1 MATFGAG
8 NPMGHAPQS
17 SPPYRR
23 QSVASL
29 LPRKPMSN
37 GPTGGD
43 GQNAEHTGAKIHT
56 LTACNRCRS
65 RKSRCDATLPKCEPC
80 HRSGSQCDFWDASKG
95 ITLSRGYV
103 TFLQDRVKALDQEIK
118 QLEKDMPPSSGL
130 DDEDLVRSMGMVS
143 LSDEEPE
150 KHFLGSSA
158 GLQLARLVVEFAKK
172 NTVSH
177 SVKEI
182 VPPTEHEPAR
192 MQGKERRPSAFA
204 LSSAPIDKLP
214 KRELTDKLVSEF
226 IFKRAQ
232 FMLPTLHEDTFM
244 RDADEVY
251 AGSADPHKN
260 FMVKM
265 VLAISMQKIGS
276 QYSGLADGFYL
287 SALTHLEAVV
297 GAMNLSTLQC
307 FCLMGQ
313 YSLLTPTRTGIYHI
327 IGLATRLCIDL
338 GLNQENTITKD
349 IYGNPLDPLTIDM
362 RRRLFWVT
370 SSMESGLSHI
380 LGRPSGFC
388 TGDTFTDVQ
397 FFQPYDDSLITSEG
411 ILPGMVSTKKLV
423 SMHFFRMRKIQSEIR
438 LGLYQNMR
446 ETPKDDQDPWFKQM
460 HAKLDN
466 WVNTAPG
473 NGEGSGLSQEWFRH
487 RYNNMLIF
495 LYRPSPQI
503 PKPSLDATILCY
515 DCAIKNINI
524 QKKMFDERSVD
535 MTWVLV
541 HQVYMTCIIM
551 MWCLSYEDIRNMHQ
565 RNEVAKHIQTG
576 LECMDMMVERWP
588 GVGSAREIFW
598 RLSIVALQSYDA
610 ASQVSDA
617 SNTQSPSA
625 GSLQQP
631 SQTAHTGA
639 TRPMQKA
646 PTPTRTP
653 RNSSA
658 TPPHTRSPPH
668 TPPSYSP
675 ASFHTTPSSRISNSM
690 PSSSSIGS
698 HHASMDAQINGT
710 FDNSAPIMQYLNQSF
725 DNASNQYGIIS
736 QSPPPRMHSQS
747 PSASS
752 GYYGSNSPSSDFN
765 NPPTP
770 GTHTTDDITPRPSVS
785 GYNFEPYTLNQPMSL
800 SNTSTLPEDMGIS
813 PQTVLSPGYS
823 VGMSD
828 LSTYQTT
835 NPTGSLPTIN
845 EHPQSR
851 YEHPEASYTTS
862 FPGSGHMYN
871 FYPHSEVSNILNWAT
886 SSQMDVLSGNPYA
899 SNTYRMDVIDPQ
911 QANALMMTLENDSQ
925 GDIFSGIPF
934 STGSYL

>member
-1 MATFGAG
+1 MSTFATGIPAG
-8 NPMGHAPQS
+8 PTPQY
-17 SPPYRR
+17 SPSFRR

-29 LPRKPMSN
+29 VPRKSPS
-37 GPTGGD
+37 GGSTSGD
-43 GQNAEHTGAKIHT
+43 GYNANRSDAKIHT

-65 RKSRCDATLPKCEPC
+65 RKSRCDASLPKCEPC
-80 HRSGSQCDFWDASKG
+80 QRSGSQCDFWDASKN
-95 ITLSRGYV
+95 IKLSRSYV
-103 TFLQDRVKALDQEIK
+103 IFLQNRVKALEQELK
-118 QLEKDMPPSSGL
+118 QLEKDAPASSGP
-130 DDEDLVRSMGMVS
+130 DEDDLVRSMGMVS

-150 KHFLGSSA
+150 RHFLGSSA

-172 NTVSH
+172 NTTSH

-182 VPPTEHEPAR
+182 VPPTDHEPAR

-232 FMLPTLHEDTFM
+232 FMLPTLHEETFM

-251 AGSADPHKN
+251 AGSSDPHKN
-260 FMVKM
+260 FSLKM

-338 GLNQENTITKD
+338 GLNQESTITKD
-349 IYGNPLDPLTIDM
+349 IFGNPLDPLTIDM

-397 FFQPYDDSLITSEG
+397 FFLPYDDSLITKNG
-411 ILPGMVSTKKLV
+411 ILAGPRSTKKLI
-423 SMHFFRMRKIQSEIR
+423 SMHFFRMRRIQSEIR
-438 LGLYQNMR
+438 LGLYQNLK
-446 ETPKDDQDPWFKQM
+446 ETPKDDQDPWFQEM
-460 HAKLDN
+460 HLELDN
-466 WVNTAPG
+466 WVKSAPG

-515 DCAIKNINI
+515 DCAIKNITI

-551 MWCLSYEDIRNMHQ
+551 MWCLSYEAIRKMHP
-565 RNEVAKHIQTG
+565 RNEVARHIQTG
-576 LECMDMMVERWP
+576 LDCMDMLVERWP

-598 RLSIVALQSYDA
+598 RLSIVALQSYDVTE
-610 ASQVSDA
+610 ASD
-617 SNTQSPSA
+617 TA
-625 GSLQQP
+625 GSGSDGLSP
-631 SQTAHTGA
+631 TSQAVH
-639 TRPMQKA
+639 TRPA
-646 PTPTRTP
+646 PPVSSPPWPP

-675 ASFHTTPSSRISNSM
+675 ASFHTTPPSRMTSM

-698 HHASMDAQINGT
+698 HHPSMDQQINGT
-710 FDNSAPIMQYLNQSF
+710 FPNVPPILQYLNQSV
-725 DNASNQYGIIS
+725 DGISNHYGIMS

-752 GYYGSNSPSSDFN
+752 GYYGSNSPASDFN

-770 GTHTTDDITPRPSVS
+770 NAHITDDITPRPSVS
-785 GYNFEPYTLNQPMSL
+785 AGYSFEQYNITQAPVNL
-800 SNTSTLPEDMGIS
+800 SNAAVAAAPIPEDIGIS
-813 PQTVLSPGYS
+813 PQTILPGYS
-823 VGMSD
+823 VGLPD
-828 LSTYQTT
+828 LSSFQAPTT
-835 NPTGSLPTIN
+835 TAGSLPTIS
-845 EHPQSR
+845 EDVPVPYVS
-851 YEHPEASYTTS
+851 S
-862 FPGSGHMYN
+862 FPGSDQMFG
-871 FYPHSEVSNILNWAT
+871 FYPSSDVSNLLNWTT
-886 SSQMDVLSGNPYA
+886 SGQTVDMLSGNPYA
-899 SNTYRMDVIDPQ
+899 SNTYRMDVIDQQ
-911 QANALMMTLENDSQ
+911 QANALMMSLENDSQ

>member
-1 MATFGAG
+1 MATYPTAMPSGG
-8 NPMGHAPQS
+8 APQY
-17 SPPYRR
+17 SPSFRR

-29 LPRKPMSN
+29 IPRKPATNGSMS
-37 GPTGGD
+37 GD
-43 GQNAEHTGAKIHT
+43 GHGSEHAGAKIHT

-65 RKSRCDATLPKCEPC
+65 RKSRCDASLPKCEPC
-80 HRSGSQCDFWDASKG
+80 QRSGSQCDFWDASKN
-95 ITLSRGYV
+95 ITLSRSYV
-103 TFLQDRVKALDQEIK
+103 IFLQDRVKALEAEIK
-118 QLEKDMPPSSGL
+118 QLEKDAPPNNGP
-130 DDEDLVRSMGMVS
+130 DEEDLVRSMGMVS

-150 KHFLGSSA
+150 RHFLGSSA

-172 NTVSH
+172 NTMTH

-192 MQGKERRPSAFA
+192 LQGKDRRPSAFA

-232 FMLPTLHEDTFM
+232 FMLPTLHEETFM

-251 AGSADPHKN
+251 AGSTDPHKN
-260 FMVKM
+260 FSLKM

-338 GLNQENTITKD
+338 GLNQESTITKD
-349 IYGNPLDPLTIDM
+349 IFGNPLDPLTIDM

-397 FFQPYDDSLITSEG
+397 FFQPYDDNLITKDG
-411 ILPGMVSTKKLV
+411 ILPGPVSTKKLI
-423 SMHFFRMRKIQSEIR
+423 SMHFFKMRRIQSEIR
-438 LGLYQNMR
+438 LGLYQNLK
-446 ETPKDDQDPWFKQM
+446 ETPKDDQDPWFQQM
-460 HAKLDN
+460 HAKLDH
-466 WVNTAPG
+466 WVSSAPG

-551 MWCLSYEDIRNMHQ
+551 MWCLSYEAIRNLHS

-576 LECMDMMVERWP
+576 LECMDMLVERWP

-610 ASQVSDA
+610 TSQVGE
-617 SNTQSPSA
+617 TA
-625 GSLQQP
+625 GSIPPSTGGFPPTAQGASSTRLVQP
-631 SQTAHTGA
+631 TATPS
-639 TRPMQKA
+639 RPS
-646 PTPTRTP
+646 

-675 ASFHTTPSSRISNSM
+675 ASFHTTPSSRIASM

-698 HHASMDAQINGT
+698 HHASMDEQIQNGT
-710 FDNSAPIMQYLNQSF
+710 FTNAAPILQYLNQSF
-725 DNASNQYGIIS
+725 DNTNSQYGMIS

-770 GTHTTDDITPRPSVS
+770 NTHVTDDITPRPSVT
-785 GYNFEPYTLNQPMSL
+785 GFAFEPYSLTQPPL
-800 SNTSTLPEDMGIS
+800 SMAGNPAATIPEDIGIS
-813 PQTVLSPGYS
+813 PQTVLPGYN
-823 VGMSD
+823 VGIQD
-828 LSTYQTT
+828 LSSYPPTT
-835 NPTGSLPTIN
+835 AAAAAALPTID
-845 EHPQSR
+845 EHGGAVPFAQQF
-851 YEHPEASYTTS
+851 PASDQLFSFYPPSDVHNLLDWTTS
-862 FPGSGHMYN
+862 GQT
-871 FYPHSEVSNILNWAT
+871 V
-886 SSQMDVLSGNPYA
+886 DVLSGNPYA

-911 QANALMMTLENDSQ
+911 QANALMMSLEQDSQ
-925 GDIFSGIPF
+925 VKSELN
-934 STGSYL
+934 YLRRPSVYDY

>member
-1 MATFGAG
+1 MATFTGGNLAG
-8 NPMGHAPQS
+8 QASQ
-17 SPPYRR
+17 SPPAVRR

-29 LPRKPMSN
+29 LPRKSTTSN
-37 GPTGGD
+37 GSTSGD
-43 GQNAEHTGAKIHT
+43 GQSSAASGGAKIHT

-65 RKSRCDATLPKCEPC
+65 RKSRCDASLPKCEPC
-80 HRSGSQCDFWDASKG
+80 QRSGSQCDFWDASKG
-95 ITLSRGYV
+95 ITLSRSYV
-103 TFLQDRVKALDQEIK
+103 IFLQDRVKALDQEIK
-118 QLEKDMPPSSGL
+118 QLEKDMPPNSGP
-130 DDEDLVRSMGMVS
+130 DEEDLVRSMGMVS

-150 KHFLGSSA
+150 RHFLGSSA

-172 NTVSH
+172 NTVTH
-177 SVKEI
+177 SVREI

-192 MQGKERRPSAFA
+192 LQGKERRPSAFA

-214 KRELTDKLVSEF
+214 KRELTDKLISEF
-226 IFKRAQ
+226 IFKRSQ
-232 FMLPTLHEDTFM
+232 FMLPTLHEETFM

-251 AGSADPHKN
+251 AGSTDPHKN
-260 FMVKM
+260 FALKM

-338 GLNQENTITKD
+338 GLNQESTITKD
-349 IYGNPLDPLTIDM
+349 IFGNPLDTLTVDM

-397 FFQPYDDSLITSEG
+397 FFYPYDDSLITKDG
-411 ILPGMVSTKKLV
+411 LLPGPVSTKKLI
-423 SMHFFRMRKIQSEIR
+423 SMHFFRMRRIQSEIR
-438 LGLYQNMR
+438 LGLYQNMK
-446 ETPKDDQDPWFKQM
+446 ETPRDDQDPWFKQM
-460 HAKLDN
+460 RAKLDN

-503 PKPSLDATILCY
+503 PKPSVEATVLCY
-515 DCAIKNINI
+515 DCAIKNITI
-524 QKKMFDERSVD
+524 QKRMFDERTVD

-551 MWCLSYEDIRNMHQ
+551 MWCLSYEDIRKLHP
-565 RNEVAKHIQTG
+565 RNDVAKHIQTG
-576 LECMDMMVERWP
+576 IECLDMMVERWP

-598 RLSIVALQSYDA
+598 RLSMVALQSYESTSQISNSTGIPPPTGGVPQVPVSHA
-610 ASQVSDA
+610 A
-617 SNTQSPSA
+617 P
-625 GSLQQP
+625 
-631 SQTAHTGA
+631 
-639 TRPMQKA
+639 TRPAQSA
-646 PTPTRTP
+646 PTPPRPP
-653 RNSSA
+653 RNASA

-668 TPPSYSP
+668 TPPSHSP
-675 ASFHTTPSSRISNSM
+675 GSFHTTPSSRISM
-690 PSSSSIGS
+690 PSSTSIGS
-698 HHASMDAQINGT
+698 HHVSMDEQINSFT
-710 FDNSAPIMQYLNQSF
+710 SSASILPYLNQSF
-725 DNASNQYGIIS
+725 DASNGQYGLLS
-736 QSPPPRMHSQS
+736 QSPPPRMHSSS

-770 GTHTTDDITPRPSVS
+770 SALGSDEITPRPSIS
-785 GYNFEPYTLNQPMSL
+785 GYNFESYGLNQQPTNVSSVTL
-800 SNTSTLPEDMGIS
+800 SEDIGIS
-813 PQTVLSPGYS
+813 PQTILPNSNMSNFPGS
-823 VGMSD
+823 LNEIS
-828 LSTYQTT
+828 YQAP
-835 NPTGSLPTIN
+835 NPTGVLPTIS
-845 EHPQSR
+845 EDPGAQFAPSF
-851 YEHPEASYTTS
+851 AGSDQLYT
-862 FPGSGHMYN
+862 
-871 FYPHSEVSNILNWAT
+871 FYPHSDVSGLLNWAST
-886 SSQMDVLSGNPYA
+886 GQMDVLSGNPYA
-899 SNTYRMDVIDPQ
+899 SNTYRMDVIDAQ
-911 QANALMMTLENDSQ
+911 QANALMMTLENESQ

>member
-8 NPMGHAPQS
+8 IPTGHAPQS
-17 SPPYRR
+17 SPPTYRR

-29 LPRKPMSN
+29 LPRKPTSN
-37 GPTGGD
+37 GSKSGD
-43 GQNAEHTGAKIHT
+43 GQSSEHAGAKIHT

-65 RKSRCDATLPKCEPC
+65 RKSRCDASLPKCEPC
-80 HRSGSQCDFWDASKG
+80 QRSGSQCDFWDASKG
-95 ITLSRGYV
+95 ITLSRSYV
-103 TFLQDRVKALDQEIK
+103 IFLQDRVKALDQEIK
-118 QLEKDMPPSSGL
+118 QLEKEIPPSSGL
-130 DDEDLVRSMGMVS
+130 DEEDLVRSMGMVS

-150 KHFLGSSA
+150 RHFLGSSA
-158 GLQLARLVVEFAKK
+158 GLQLARLVVEFAKR
-172 NTVSH
+172 NTVTH
-177 SVKEI
+177 SVREI

-192 MQGKERRPSAFA
+192 LQGKERRPSAFA

-251 AGSADPHKN
+251 AGSNDPHKN
-260 FMVKM
+260 FMIKM

-338 GLNQENTITKD
+338 GLNQESTITKD
-349 IYGNPLDPLTIDM
+349 IFGNPLDPLTVDM

-397 FFQPYDDSLITSEG
+397 FFQPYDDSLITKDG
-411 ILPGMVSTKKLV
+411 ILPGPISTKKLV
-423 SMHFFRMRKIQSEIR
+423 SMHFFRMRRIQSEIR
-438 LGLYQNMR
+438 LGIYQNLKA
-446 ETPKDDQDPWFKQM
+446 TPKDDQDPWFKQM
-460 HAKLDN
+460 RSKLDE
-466 WVNTAPG
+466 WVESSPG

-503 PKPSLDATILCY
+503 PKPSFSATQLCY
-515 DCAIKNINI
+515 DCAIKNITI

-551 MWCLSYEDIRNMHQ
+551 MWCLSYEEIRKLHP
-565 RNEVAKHIQTG
+565 RSEVAKHIQTG

-598 RLSIVALQSYDA
+598 RLSIVALQSYES
-610 ASQVSDA
+610 ASQVGDA
-617 SNTQSPSA
+617 PSSLPPST
-625 GSLQQP
+625 GSLPQA
-631 SQTAHTGA
+631 SQAGA
-639 TRPMQKA
+639 TRPTQTA
-646 PTPTRTP
+646 TTPT

-675 ASFHTTPSSRISNSM
+675 ASFHTTPSSRISPSIH
-690 PSSSSIGS
+690 SSSSIGS
-698 HHASMDAQINGT
+698 HHASMDAQINGS
-710 FDNSAPIMQYLNQSF
+710 FNNSAPILQYLNQSY
-725 DNASNQYGIIS
+725 DNPSYGIIS

-770 GTHTTDDITPRPSVS
+770 NTHTTDDITPRPSVS
-785 GYNFEPYTLNQPMSL
+785 GYNFEPYSMNQPSL
-800 SNTSTLPEDMGIS
+800 LGNATTLPEDIGIS
-813 PQTVLSPGYS
+813 PQTILPSAYP
-823 VGMSD
+823 VGLPDMG
-828 LSTYQTT
+828 YQTT
-835 NPTGSLPTIN
+835 ATPGALPTIS
-845 EHPQSR
+845 ESGHFGG
-851 YEHPEASYTTS
+851 S
-862 FPGSGHMYN
+862 FPGSEQMFN
-871 FYPHSEVSNILNWAT
+871 FYPSSEVSNILNWTT
-886 SSQMDVLSGNPYA
+886 SGQMDVLSGNPYA
-899 SNTYRMDVIDPQ
+899 SNTYRMDVIDQQ
-911 QANALMMTLENDSQ
+911 QANALMMSLENDSQ

-934 STGSYL
+934 SAGSYL

>member
-8 NPMGHAPQS
+8 NPMAHAPQS
-17 SPPYRR
+17 SPQYRR

-29 LPRKPMSN
+29 LPRKSTS
-37 GPTGGD
+37 TGTSTGD
-43 GQNAEHTGAKIHT
+43 AQSAEHAGAKIHT

-65 RKSRCDATLPKCEPC
+65 RKSRCDASLPKCEPC
-80 HRSGSQCDFWDASKG
+80 QRSGSQCDFWDASKG
-95 ITLSRGYV
+95 VVLSRSYV
-103 TFLQDRVKALDQEIK
+103 IFLQDRVKALDQEIK
-118 QLEKDMPPSSGL
+118 QLEKELPPSSGL
-130 DDEDLVRSMGMVS
+130 DDDDLVRSMGMVS

-150 KHFLGSSA
+150 RHFLGSSA

-172 NTVSH
+172 NTVTQ

-192 MQGKERRPSAFA
+192 FQGKERRASAFS

-232 FMLPTLHEDTFM
+232 FMLPTLHESTFM
-244 RDADEVY
+244 KDADEVY

-260 FMVKM
+260 FILKM

-338 GLNQENTITKD
+338 GLNQESTITKD
-349 IYGNPLDPLTIDM
+349 IFGNPLDPLTIDM

-397 FFQPYDDSLITSEG
+397 FFQPYDDTLITKDG
-411 ILPGMVSTKKLV
+411 ILPGPVATKKLV
-423 SMHFFRMRKIQSEIR
+423 SMHFFKMRRIQSEIR
-438 LGLYQNMR
+438 LGLYQNLK
-446 ETPKDDQDPWFKQM
+446 ETPKDDQDPWFKKM
-460 HAKLDN
+460 HAKLDH
-466 WVNTAPG
+466 WVSSAPG

-524 QKKMFDERSVD
+524 QKKMFDERTVD

-551 MWCLSYEDIRNMHQ
+551 MWCLSYEDIRALHP

-598 RLSIVALQSYDA
+598 RLSIVALQSYE
-610 ASQVSDA
+610 
-617 SNTQSPSA
+617 TPSSEVRSSIPPST
-625 GSLQQP
+625 GGHQP
-631 SQTAHTGA
+631 PAHVA
-639 TRPMQKA
+639 PVQKA
-646 PTPTRTP
+646 PTPTRSVRGP
-653 RNSSA
+653 SA
-658 TPPHTRSPPH
+658 TPPHGRSPPH

-675 ASFHTTPSSRISNSM
+675 ASFHTTPSSRISM
-690 PSSSSIGS
+690 PSTSSIGHGP
-698 HHASMDAQINGT
+698 HHASMDEQINGT
-710 FDNSAPIMQYLNQSF
+710 FNNSAPIMQYLNQSF
-725 DNASNQYGIIS
+725 DSPNTQYGMIS

-752 GYYGSNSPSSDFN
+752 GYYGSNSPASDFN

-770 GTHTTDDITPRPSVS
+770 GTHTTDEITPRPSIS
-785 GYNFEPYTLNQPMSL
+785 GYNFEPYSMNQQPVEMTTTRTLS
-800 SNTSTLPEDMGIS
+800 EDLGIS
-813 PQTVLSPGYS
+813 PQTVLPPYS
-823 VGMSD
+823 VGIQEH
-828 LSTYQTT
+828 LSSYQPT
-835 NPTGSLPTIN
+835 NPAAALPTIN
-845 EHPQSR
+845 EDHTAPF
-851 YEHPEASYTTS
+851 ASS
-862 FPGSGHMYN
+862 FPGSGQMFN
-871 FYPHSEVSNILNWAT
+871 FYPPSDVSNLLNWTT
-886 SSQMDVLSGNPYA
+886 SGQVDVLHGNPYT

-911 QANALMMTLENDSQ
+911 QANALMMSLENDSQ
-925 GDIFSGIPF
+925 GARQYATMKYDLLPKLHASAALNEQ
-934 STGSYL
+934 YAEH